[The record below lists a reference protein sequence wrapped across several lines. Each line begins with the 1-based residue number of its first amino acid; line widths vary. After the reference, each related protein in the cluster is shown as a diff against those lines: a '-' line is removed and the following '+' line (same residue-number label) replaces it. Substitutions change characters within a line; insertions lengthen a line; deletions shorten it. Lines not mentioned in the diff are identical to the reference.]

1 MHVCVP
7 GVEWQPDFIKFW
19 LNAEVVDG
27 VVQGTVI
34 NTIPSSEWYAQNSS
48 GQRYPGNAPFNQ
60 PFNIILNVAVGG
72 DWPCSIQ
79 GCCDNMALPAD
90 MVVSLVEVWEMA

>member
-27 VVQGTVI
+27 VV
-34 NTIPSSEWYAQNSS
+34 
-48 GQRYPGNAPFNQ
+48 RYPGNAPFNQ